1 MALVEWNDSYL
12 VNIKTIDGQHK
23 QLFDLLNQLH
33 DAMMMGQGQDAMGKV
48 LNSLVSYTGS
58 HFSEEE
64 RLFKQY
70 DYPETERHTKE
81 HEEFVKQVLDFQKNF
96 NSGNAPVT
104 IKILSFL
111 RDWIQNHINGND
123 KKYSGYLN
131 SKGVN

>member
-12 VNIKTIDGQHK
+12 VNIKNIDNQHK

-33 DAMMMGQGQDAMGKV
+33 DSMMMGQGQEGMGIV
-48 LNSLVSYTGS
+48 LNSLVSYTAS

-64 RLFKQY
+64 RLFKLY
-70 DYPETERHTKE
+70 DYPDYERHVKE
-81 HEEFVKQVLDFQKNF
+81 HEEFVQQVLDFQNKF
-96 NSGNAPVT
+96 TSGNAPMT

-131 SKGVN
+131 AKGVN

>member
-1 MALVEWNDSYL
+1 MAIVAWNDSYL
-12 VNIKTIDGQHK
+12 VNIKIIDSQHK

-33 DAMMMGQGQDAMGKV
+33 DAMMMGQGQEGMGIV
-48 LNSLVSYTGS
+48 LNSLVSYTAS

-64 RLFKQY
+64 RLFKEY
-70 DYPETERHTKE
+70 GYPDTERHMKE
-81 HEEFVKQVLDFQKNF
+81 HQEFVQQVLDFQAKF
-96 NSGNAPVT
+96 ATGTAPVT

-131 SKGVN
+131 AKGVN